1 MKGQVFSIDSLVAF
15 SIFFLIIAMIAYL
28 WIEVSLIPSF
38 DIQQRSNEVAD
49 FMITDKMADDN
60 VLNCSKLFELTLEDY
75 EDLRSE
81 LNIGPYDFWIELE
94 GLQPEMCPD
103 VRPELDVMMVFDV
116 SGSMDNE
123 IQDLKDA
130 GKTFV
135 DEFNESYDQAGLIY
149 YATSPIVEFELL
161 NMTNANKT
169 TLKGPTCGGEGCAPW
184 DACDGE
190 GGINGLCCN
199 VFWSFS
205 CWGPRKYCNN
215 CDGWT
220 NIGDA
225 ILDGITELDKGRGFP
240 PVFKIQVLL
249 SDGNP
254 TRPFGD
260 LPLDIEYT
268 LNASYQACLDD
279 NIIYTI
285 SLGDEANQ
293 TLMEQVAEKT
303 YGKHYHAPASED
315 LEEIFL
321 NISREI
327 SVTSDYGKKSP
338 NNVRDISTITR
349 ILRAGNK
356 TLKMNVRIFEFIEGE
371 TKVCE

>member
-1 MKGQVFSIDSLVAF
+1 MKGQIFSIDSLVAF
-15 SIFFLIIAMIAYL
+15 SIFFLVIAMIAYL

-38 DIQQRSNEVAD
+38 DIQQRANEVAD

-94 GLQPEMCPD
+94 GLEPEMCPD
-103 VRPELDVMMVFDV
+103 VRPELDVMMVLDV
-116 SGSMDNE
+116 SGSMGNPFGDPDK
-123 IQDLKDA
+123 ITDLKTA
-130 GKTFV
+130 TKTFI
-135 DEFNESYDQAGLIY
+135 DQLNESYDQAGLVSY
-149 YATSPIVEFELL
+149 GTNANVEYGLL
-161 NMTNANKT
+161 NMTDANKT
-169 TLKGPTCGGEGCAPW
+169 IIKGDECVEINSIPCA
-184 DACDGE
+184 D
-190 GGINGLCCN
+190 GINNLCCD
-199 VFWSFS
+199 FWFVTKD
-205 CWGPRKYCNN
+205 CERC
-215 CDGWT
+215 GWART
-220 NIGDA
+220 NIGDGILEA
-225 ILDGITELDKGRGFP
+225 ISEESKGRPFP

-249 SDGNP
+249 SDGLPNE
-254 TRPFGD
+254 PFGNEA
-260 LPLDIEYT
+260 LDIEYT
-268 LNASYQACLDD
+268 LNASYEACLND

-285 SLGDEANQ
+285 SLGTDANQ
-293 TLMEQVAEKT
+293 TLMEQIATKT
-303 YGKHYHAPASED
+303 YGKHYYAPASED